1 MNVVDNTET
10 GTLDASDQSY
20 GENGAPVFHNT
31 YVEPEEPVAPAPEE
45 PAAEPEEPKFAQT
58 NDSTPWMLIAGI
70 AVIAAAAVAVG
81 AIGLLRT
88 RRR

>member
-1 MNVVDNTET
+1 M
-10 GTLDASDQSY
+10 
-20 GENGAPVFHNT
+20 GARVFHNP
-31 YVEPEEPVAPAPEE
+31 YVEPEE